1 MSIVLLEPPRPENP
15 DRREDVVNAPLSACL
30 FTGYI
35 SSVLHKNKIEA
46 EIINAHLYDW
56 SIEQTIT
63 YLSKKTLLLLCVH
76 AVYLW
81 EKTQDIFDM
90 LSTIKSKNLAMHINL
105 YGYYPTFAYKKI
117 LGDFPF
123 IDSVTIGEPEFISL
137 DLARHILS
145 FLDRSANTFISHK
158 LTKEDKNTPPFS
170 PPSQGG
176 DRGGVNQNTFLYHPA
191 QGQDGEVQNL
201 FLDEIKIPG
210 LAFRDKNGNVV
221 FNPRPPIKDLDRL
234 PYPVRQDI
242 ALYQKKG
249 IVTYI
254 QGSRGCYGHCTFCY
268 LNPFYGQVNLW
279 RGRSAKNIF
288 DEIYKLH
295 TERSIKNFYFSDA
308 NFFGPGKPG
317 KERAITLAE
326 LILANNLDICFGLEC
341 RANDVE
347 EYSLS
352 RLVMAGLTNVFL
364 GLESGDPA
372 SLKRFKKHT
381 TVDENKKAI
390 QLLRDYGIEPTF
402 GFIMFEPN
410 STLES
415 VRNNFE
421 FLKEMGIMTTP
432 AVTAHL
438 LHHRQNLFEG
448 TPDYQSMIQ
457 EATDTDTSFT
467 NYEMLYT
474 IKDPKV
480 EAFSEVISHVCRMS
494 LSLLPK
500 TFDCE
505 INASTTNNKPPL
517 LDALNNTLITIFEKT
532 LSYFETN
539 TIPYSPDAIREMSQ
553 ILIREVTAI
562 TQSVSL
568 NSR

>member
-1 MSIVLLEPPRPENP
+1 MSVILLEPPRLPNP
-15 DRREDVVNAPLSACL
+15 QRFEDVVNAPLSACL

-35 SSVLHKNKIEA
+35 ASVLRENKIDV
-46 EIINAHLYDW
+46 EITNAHLCDW

-63 YLSKKTLLLLCVH
+63 HLSKKGFQFLCVH
-76 AVYLW
+76 TVYLW
-81 EKTQDIFDM
+81 ERTRDIFDM
-90 LSTIKSKNLAMHINL
+90 LSALKTMNSIAHINL

-117 LGDFPF
+117 LEDFPF
-123 IDSVTIGEPEFISL
+123 IDSVTVGEPEFTSF

-145 FLDRSANTFISHK
+145 RDNSS
-158 LTKEDKNTPPFS
+158 S
-170 PPSQGG
+170 
-176 DRGGVNQNTFLYHPA
+176 
-191 QGQDGEVQNL
+191 EVKVQ
-201 FLDEIKIPG
+201 G
-210 LAFRDKNGNVV
+210 LAYRNTQGNII
-221 FNPRPPIKDLDRL
+221 FNPRPPISDLDQL
-234 PYPVRQDI
+234 PHPDRQDI
-242 ALYQKKG
+242 DLYKKKG

-288 DEIYKLH
+288 DEILILH
-295 TERSIKNFYFSDA
+295 TEHSIENFYFSDA
-308 NFFGPGKPG
+308 NFFGPGKSG
-317 KERAITLAE
+317 KERAVTLAE
-326 LILANNLDICFGLEC
+326 LILAHDLNIRFGFEC
-341 RANDVE
+341 RANDIE
-347 EYSLS
+347 EYALS

-381 TVDENKKAI
+381 TVDENKQAI

-421 FLKEMGIMTTP
+421 FLQEMGIMITP

-438 LHHRQNLFEG
+438 LHHRQTIFEG
-448 TPDYQSMIQ
+448 TPDYQSMIR
-457 EATDTDTSFT
+457 EPICTDTSFT
-467 NYEMLYT
+467 DYELFYR

-480 EAFSEVISHVCRMS
+480 TTFSEVISNVCRTA

-500 TFDCE
+500 TLTCE
-505 INASTTNNKPPL
+505 SNASNTDFESNL
-517 LDALNNTLITIFEKT
+517 LGTLNNTLIAIFAKT
-532 LSYFETN
+532 LSDFEAN
-539 TIPYSPDAIREMSQ
+539 RILDNPDAIRDTSQ
-553 ILIREVTAI
+553 KLAHEVETIFANNQLPI
-562 TQSVSL
+562 PIPERNDDHL
-568 NSR
+568 